1 MLNFTESQ
9 GKMRFEIFPSTF
21 MKSEKVFEVHVT
33 REFFLNSWV
42 KWDQDQLLLL

>member
-9 GKMRFEIFPSTF
+9 GKMRFEIFSSTF

-33 REFFLNSWV
+33 REFFLIHE
-42 KWDQDQLLLL
+42 